1 MRPIVIAGIG
11 TDVGKTLVS
20 SIFVEALSADYWKP
34 IQTGKKFDR
43 NVVRSLVSNSST
55 KYHKELF
62 HYAKA
67 CSPHVACHLE
77 NIQIPL
83 TNKLL
88 VIEGCG
94 GVMTPLNKAKIL
106 SECFFPLN
114 PLWILVSKNYLGSIN
129 HTLLSTS
136 FLKTHSQVIL
146 GFVFTGIANKDTEEF
161 LLNYTKLPLLFRL
174 DLKKRLTKE
183 KILCHAKQLKKIWP
197 ISGILTQTEK
207 EKCQFYLPEEK
218 DPTSLMR
225 IMKNT
230 SMPSHLGG

>member
-20 SIFVEALSADYWKP
+20 SIFVEAFSADYWKP

-43 NVVRSLVSNSST
+43 NVVRSLISNST
-55 KYHKELF
+55 TNFHKEIF
-62 HYAKA
+62 HFSKA
-67 CSPHVACHLE
+67 CSPHVACPLE
-77 NIQIPL
+77 NLQIPI

-129 HTLLSTS
+129 HTLLSTY
-136 FLKTHSQVIL
+136 FLKGHSQVIL
-146 GFVFTGIANKDTEEF
+146 GLVFTGIANKDTEEF
-161 LLNYTKLPLLFRL
+161 LLNYTKLPRLFRL
-174 DLKKRLTKE
+174 DLNKWVNKE
-183 KILCHAKQLKKIWP
+183 KILCHAKQLKKTWP
-197 ISGILTQTEK
+197 ISGILTHT
-207 EKCQFYLPEEK
+207 
-218 DPTSLMR
+218 
-225 IMKNT
+225 
-230 SMPSHLGG
+230 